1 MAKSDYHSS
10 FYRGKAN
17 CVLYEEYRMS
27 LQTIGLLSISEI
39 FGDFALK
46 KYATDGGLDLLGYGI
61 LGYAGVIFF
70 LIQSL
75 RVGSV
80 LMVNAAWDG
89 ISALIE
95 SIAAYVI
102 LGERLDD
109 PNQYIGIA
117 LIVAGLFFLKI
128 PIR

>member
-1 MAKSDYHSS
+1 
-10 FYRGKAN
+10 
-17 CVLYEEYRMS
+17 MS

-46 KYATDGGLDLLGYGI
+46 KYANNGGLDVLGYGI

-70 LIQSL
+70 LIESL
-75 RVGSV
+75 RGGSV
-80 LMVNAAWDG
+80 MMVNAAWDG
-89 ISALIE
+89 IYALIE

-117 LIVAGLFFLKI
+117 LIVGGLFFLKI
-128 PIR
+128 PIH

>member
-1 MAKSDYHSS
+1 
-10 FYRGKAN
+10 
-17 CVLYEEYRMS
+17 MS

-46 KYATDGGLDLLGYGI
+46 KYANNGGLDLLGYGI

-75 RVGSV
+75 RSGSV
-80 LMVNAAWDG
+80 MMVNAAWDG

-95 SIAAYVI
+95 TIAAYVI

-117 LIVAGLFFLKI
+117 LIVGGLFFLKI

>member
-1 MAKSDYHSS
+1 MAKLGCHSS
-10 FYRGKAN
+10 FYSDEST
-17 CVLYEEYRMS
+17 CVLQEEYRMS
-27 LQTIGLLSISEI
+27 LQTIGLLYISEI
-39 FGDFALK
+39 FGVFALK

-61 LGYAGVIFF
+61 LGYAGVVFF

-80 LMVNAAWDG
+80 MMVNAAWDG

-117 LIVAGLFFLKI
+117 LIVGGLLFLKI

>member
-1 MAKSDYHSS
+1 MI
-10 FYRGKAN
+10 
-17 CVLYEEYRMS
+17 
-27 LQTIGLLSISEI
+27 LQTIGLLSISEV

-46 KYATDGGLDLLGYGI
+46 KYANHGGLDYLGYCI
-61 LGYAGVIFF
+61 LGYVGVIYF

-75 RVGSV
+75 RGGSII
-80 LMVNAAWDG
+80 MVKTAWDG

-109 PNQYIGIA
+109 PNQYIGIG
-117 LIVAGLFFLKI
+117 LIVGGLFFLKI
-128 PIR
+128 PIH

>member
-1 MAKSDYHSS
+1 
-10 FYRGKAN
+10 
-17 CVLYEEYRMS
+17 MS

-46 KYATDGGLDLLGYGI
+46 KYATDGGLALLGYGI
-61 LGYAGVIFF
+61 LGYVGVVFF

-75 RVGSV
+75 RTGSV
-80 LMVNAAWDG
+80 MIVNAAWDG
-89 ISALIE
+89 VSALIE
-95 SIAAYVI
+95 SIAAYFI

-117 LIVAGLFFLKI
+117 LIVGGLFFLKI
-128 PIR
+128 PVH

>member
-1 MAKSDYHSS
+1 
-10 FYRGKAN
+10 
-17 CVLYEEYRMS
+17 MS

-46 KYATDGGLDLLGYGI
+46 KYATDGGLALLGYGI
-61 LGYAGVIFF
+61 LGYIGVVFF

-75 RVGSV
+75 RTGSV
-80 LMVNAAWDG
+80 MMVNAAWDG
-89 ISALIE
+89 VSALIE
-95 SIAAYVI
+95 SIAAYFI

-117 LIVAGLFFLKI
+117 LIVGGLFFLKI
-128 PIR
+128 PVH